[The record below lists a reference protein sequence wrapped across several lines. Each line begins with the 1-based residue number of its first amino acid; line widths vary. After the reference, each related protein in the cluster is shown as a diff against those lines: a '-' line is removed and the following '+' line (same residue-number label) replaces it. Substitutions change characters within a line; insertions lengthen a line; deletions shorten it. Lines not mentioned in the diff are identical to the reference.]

1 MFATQE
7 QKILDRLREKLGPDV
22 HVGPVRDLE
31 RVAEMRQKAPAAWVI
46 YDGFRVGPTSGQAA
60 AGVQMLIPD
69 WFVVLTAKSSRGNG
83 DSMDARDQAS
93 ALAQAT
99 IEALLGFPVGPGQY
113 LRVGESPGP
122 EYDAGYCHVPLAFT
136 ATATFKGKP

>member
-22 HVGPVRDLE
+22 HVGPMRDLE
-31 RVAEMRQKAPAAWVI
+31 RVAELRQKAPAAWVI
-46 YDGFRVGPTSGQAA
+46 YDGFRVGPVNGQAA
-60 AGVQMLIPD
+60 GGVQMLLPD
-69 WFVVLTAKSSRGNG
+69 WFVVVTAKSSRGNG
-83 DSMDARDQAS
+83 DGMDARDQAS

-99 IEALLGFPVGPGQY
+99 IEALLGFAVGPGQY